1 MQRSEKIPVLAG
13 VLLVI
18 TAVVAL
24 LLATVNHIT
33 APIIAAN
40 AAREQTEARKAVL
53 QEATEFELIAE
64 KPDNDIPVTAIYV
77 GEKEGQLVGY
87 CVNVQPIGYG
97 GVIDLM
103 VGIQA
108 DGAVERV
115 KIITMSE
122 TAGLG
127 SKAQDEAFLQQYAG
141 KNVTDAFSVIK
152 NGIPQQG
159 EIVAVSGATVTSKA
173 VTAGVNEAL
182 RAVKN
187 LHKEGVK

>member
-1 MQRSEKIPVLAG
+1 VQRSEKIPVLAG

>member
-1 MQRSEKIPVLAG
+1 MQKCEKIPVLAG

-18 TAVVAL
+18 TAVVAF

-33 APIIAAN
+33 APIIDAN
-40 AAREQTEARKAVL
+40 TAREQTAARQAVL
-53 QEATEFELIAE
+53 KEATEFELIAE
-64 KPDNDIPVTAIYV
+64 KPENDIPVAAVYA
-77 GEKEGQLVGY
+77 GKNDSQFVGY

-97 GVIDLM
+97 GVIDMM

-108 DGAVERV
+108 DGTVESV

-127 SKAQDEAFLQQYAG
+127 SKAQDETFLQQYAG
-141 KNVTDAFSVIK
+141 KNDVDAFSVIK
-152 NGIPQQG
+152 NGTPEQN

-182 RAVKN
+182 RVVKN
-187 LHKEGVK
+187 LHKEGTK

>member
-1 MQRSEKIPVLAG
+1 VQRSEKIPVLAG

-115 KIITMSE
+115 KTITMSE

>member
-115 KIITMSE
+115 KTITMSE